1 MNEYGYEEYQA
12 EDIPD
17 WGGESWGWDQMMQ
30 AADTEEDFII
40 PDIASAETTA
50 LVGKSVIGKSWMVS
64 HIIACSQTGEK
75 VFGEIEMAD
84 RDWKV
89 AILGTDNKPHKE
101 YGKRIRTAVPVGMT
115 PNVRTFDLPVMDAE
129 QKWKSLRKTLV
140 ANAFNLVVIDSYTQS
155 VGDFND
161 NERVTRYFNGLELLV
176 KAGIAV
182 FIVAHESE
190 KGGGGGS
197 ALGSSLFKQKVR
209 SHISV
214 TKQRRGNLKL
224 FIENN
229 ASEEH
234 HYIHLKAGVGARYTI
249 TERYTETEAEERS
262 ARASQENKA
271 RQRAAQED
279 KRNRETATLND
290 NRDKAQFVVDFYASQ
305 AKTPSKAA
313 VARAM
318 TEKFQGSEGT
328 YKVAL
333 SSGQGFGAM
342 LAWDASGRP
351 TMKQES

>member
-1 MNEYGYEEYQA
+1 MSEYGYEEYQA

-17 WGGESWGWDQMMQ
+17 WSGDSWGWGEMMQ

-40 PDIASAETTA
+40 RDIASAETTA

-101 YGKRIRTAVPVGMT
+101 YGKRIRTAIPVGMT
-115 PNVRTFDLPVMDAE
+115 PNLRTFDLPVMDAE
-129 QKWKSLRKTLV
+129 WKWKSLHKTLV
-140 ANAFNLVVIDSYTQS
+140 ANGFNLVVIDSYTQS
-155 VGDFND
+155 VGEFND

-176 KAGIAV
+176 KSGIAV

-190 KGGGGGS
+190 KGRGGTG

-209 SHISV
+209 SHITV
-214 TKQRRGNLKL
+214 TKQSRGKVKL

-234 HYIHLKAGVGARYTI
+234 QYIHLKAGVGARYTI
-249 TERYTETEAEERS
+249 EDRYTESEYEAR
-262 ARASQENKA
+262 RAKGSRENKA
-271 RQRAAQED
+271 QQQEKQ
-279 KRNRETATLND
+279 KRDAATLDRN
-290 NRDKAQFVVDFYASQ
+290 KEMAQFVVEFYKSQ
-305 AKTPSKAA
+305 AKTPSKTAA
-313 VARAM
+313 ANALAD
-318 TEKFQGSEGT
+318 KFEGT
-328 YKVAL
+328 KVNTHKVAL
-333 SSGQGFGAM
+333 SGSQGFGSM
-342 LAWDASGRP
+342 LVWDASGRP
-351 TMKQES
+351 SLKQQD

>member
-1 MNEYGYEEYQA
+1 MNEYYEDRQA
-12 EDIPD
+12 EDIPG
-17 WGGESWGWDQMMQ
+17 WSGESWGWGEMMQ

-101 YGKRIRTAVPVGMT
+101 YGKRIRTAIPLDMT
-115 PNVRTFDLPVMDAE
+115 PDIRTFDLPVMDAE
-129 QKWKSLRKTLV
+129 RKWKSLCNHMV
-140 ANAFNLVVIDSYTQS
+140 SQGFNLVVIDSYTQS

-190 KGGGGGS
+190 KGAGGNG

-209 SHISV
+209 SHITV
-214 TKQRRGNLKL
+214 TKLRRGKLKL

-234 HYIHLKAGVGARYTI
+234 HYIHLKAGVGARYAI
-249 TERYTETEAEERS
+249 EDRYTETEQEERK
-262 ARASQENKA
+262 ARASRDRAAEGK
-271 RQRAAQED
+271 AAQEN
-279 KRNRETATLND
+279 KRNRETATLDRN
-290 NRDKAQFVVDFYASQ
+290 KEMAQFVVSLYDGQ

-313 VARAM
+313 VAR
-318 TEKFQGSEGT
+318 ELVGKFEGSEGS

-333 SSGQGFGAM
+333 SSGQGFGS
-342 LAWDASGRP
+342 LLVWDASGRP
-351 TMKQES
+351 TLKQS